1 MSVDVGPLE
10 AVVLLVGGLLVY
22 FLPSFIA
29 FRQGIDTRRA
39 VLVINVLFGATL
51 VGWLV
56 ALYLATR
63 KRQTQPR
70 QRAA

>member
-1 MSVDVGPLE
+1 MFGDVGPLE

-29 FRQGIDTRRA
+29 FRQRIDTRRA

-56 ALYLATR
+56 ALCLATR
-63 KRQTQPR
+63 KRQPQPR
-70 QRAA
+70 QTAA